1 MPSKSATFYAVKQ
14 GRAPGV
20 YETWRECQTQV
31 NGFSNPLFKKFHDL
45 ESAREWV
52 GIPKRTLESDTQL
65 PPSKRHEKTKAS
77 SSSSTSDPS
86 VTLFPI
92 NSTSKSKASVDT
104 PHKQMQS
111 DTEHV
116 VYTDGACRGNGR
128 AGSLAGVGV
137 WWGNNDHRYWVPV
150 LEQTLIVA
158 HYFAIST
165 NNRAE
170 LIAIIRVLETA
181 PISNTPLRIKS
192 DSQYSIKCPHLYF
205 SPARVEIDIDP
216 DFWISICSGVE
227 EWLPNWIKRNWRSS
241 TGAPVKNVDLVMYLS
256 TLLDLRARSGQKII
270 LEHVRGHRGEEG
282 NEGADVLAVAGAAYP
297 EVQDRDWAQ
306 LMKAVEKKM
315 SFMDGVADG
324 VADASRAGVSESE
337 DAPVTIVA
345 ETTETP
351 TAGTEFLLSDED
363 LLEMERTGDF
373 D

>member
-20 YETWRECQTQV
+20 YETWGECQAQV

-52 GIPKRTLESDTQL
+52 GIPKRTLDSDAQL

-77 SSSSTSDPS
+77 FSSSSSSDPS
-86 VTLFPI
+86 VISSIIP
-92 NSTSKSKASVDT
+92 TSKSQASVDT
-104 PHKQMQS
+104 PHEQMQS
-111 DTEHV
+111 TTEHV

-137 WWGNNDHRYWVPV
+137 WWGNNDHRN
-150 LEQTLIVA
+150 
-158 HYFAIST
+158 ISERCPGVQT

-181 PISNTPLRIKS
+181 PMSNTPLRIKS
-192 DSQYSIKCPHLYF
+192 DSQYSIKC
-205 SPARVEIDIDP
+205 
-216 DFWISICSGVE
+216 VE

-241 TGAPVKNVDLVMYLS
+241 AGAPVKNVDLVMYLS

-282 NEGADVLAVAGAAYP
+282 NEGADALAVAGAACS

-315 SFMDGVADG
+315 SFMDGVADTSR
-324 VADASRAGVSESE
+324 ADAPQSE
-337 DAPVTIVA
+337 DAPVTVVA
-345 ETTETP
+345 ETKETT
-351 TAGTEFLLSDED
+351 TAGTEVSTKILTDDDIDASFLLSDEA